1 MHWIICV
8 NWARKNHATFVTN
21 IEKSLSIL
29 PRRVVPRLQWCKR
42 LLPPAPQPDEK
53 LNLLEMCFNA
63 HSKVED
69 IGLGP
74 RSGQA
79 RPAGDLS
86 GHGLARSRLS
96 TRSLTSPK
104 LEINNST
111 QIHLQSLLSICIF
124 GECRQLLE
132 TGTESGSRII
142 HSNSCNHE
150 TADEANTLSVD
161 TAYLL
166 CSAALQLCAVIS
178 LILLPDDCCIVVRR
192 SDWIQS
198 YKCLFLAEF
207 DLIFTECDWDKQKHD
222 TGWIVDY
229 RHSAVPTEN
238 NTETQNYIAKLSSC
252 VFLVAIRVLYLF
264 LSELVTNSQPRQ
276 RRAPH
281 TATRGAHKY

>member
-79 RPAGDLS
+79 RPARDLS

-161 TAYLL
+161 TACSVL
-166 CSAALQLCAVIS
+166 CSSAALCSYFLDIVAGWLLYCCAP
-178 LILLPDDCCIVVRR
+178 LRLNPIL
-192 SDWIQS
+192 QM
-198 YKCLFLAEF
+198 
-207 DLIFTECDWDKQKHD
+207 LIFGRVWSYF
-222 TGWIVDY
+222 Y
-229 RHSAVPTEN
+229 RVW
-238 NTETQNYIAKLSSC
+238 L
-252 VFLVAIRVLYLF
+252 R
-264 LSELVTNSQPRQ
+264 
-276 RRAPH
+276 
-281 TATRGAHKY
+281 

>member
-1 MHWIICV
+1 MCEVLRKITQPLWQISKKV
-8 NWARKNHATFVTN
+8 WASCHVELCRGCSDVSACCHQHHSQ
-21 IEKSLSIL
+21 I
-29 PRRVVPRLQWCKR
+29 
-42 LLPPAPQPDEK
+42 EK

-86 GHGLARSRLS
+86 GRGLARSRLS

-142 HSNSCNHE
+142 HSNSSNHE
-150 TADEANTLSVD
+150 TADEASTLCVD
-161 TAYLL
+161 TAATAALRCAAL
-166 CSAALQLCAVIS
+166 CSYFLDIVAGWLLYCCAPLRLNPILQM
-178 LILLPDDCCIVVRR
+178 
-192 SDWIQS
+192 
-198 YKCLFLAEF
+198 
-207 DLIFTECDWDKQKHD
+207 LIFGRVWSYF
-222 TGWIVDY
+222 Y
-229 RHSAVPTEN
+229 RVW
-238 NTETQNYIAKLSSC
+238 L
-252 VFLVAIRVLYLF
+252 R
-264 LSELVTNSQPRQ
+264 
-276 RRAPH
+276 
-281 TATRGAHKY
+281 

>member
-1 MHWIICV
+1 MIIANCETDG
-8 NWARKNHATFVTN
+8 ALHST
-21 IEKSLSIL
+21 SS
-29 PRRVVPRLQWCKR
+29 
-42 LLPPAPQPDEK
+42 
-53 LNLLEMCFNA
+53 NA
-63 HSKVED
+63 HNKVED

-86 GHGLARSRLS
+86 GRGLARSRLS

-161 TAYLL
+161 TA
-166 CSAALQLCAVIS
+166 
-178 LILLPDDCCIVVRR
+178 
-192 SDWIQS
+192 
-198 YKCLFLAEF
+198 
-207 DLIFTECDWDKQKHD
+207 
-222 TGWIVDY
+222 
-229 RHSAVPTEN
+229 
-238 NTETQNYIAKLSSC
+238 
-252 VFLVAIRVLYLF
+252 
-264 LSELVTNSQPRQ
+264 
-276 RRAPH
+276 
-281 TATRGAHKY
+281 